1 MGLRFYSNRDVALGQ
16 FLIENCFQFHNP
28 SNNNNSN
35 NGNNNNN
42 SNSNNN
48 NNVSANDNQKKD
60 KHNNN
65 NIEKENTMLDHTL
78 SYIHRPGRIDI
89 TIHRI
94 GDSTTATT
102 ATPDTS
108 NGGTGTGTGSGTSG
122 PFHLP
127 IYMHSYCKVES

>member
-28 SNNNNSN
+28 SNNNNSK
-35 NGNNNNN
+35 NGNNN